1 MKVSVNHNVSWILI
15 HVLLKVFIFARA
27 IRDCPMFFEVTRHN
41 SPLLSYGSHGT
52 GDHGFIQP
60 CSLALDVD
68 NRIFV
73 MDTGNSRVKVL
84 DTKFELQDH
93 IRCPALEGRS
103 VTGVCLGV
111 NKDTLVTVNWRT
123 KVVAEI
129 NFQGD
134 QVGAFSH
141 KEMVEPIAV
150 SVSPRGEFVVVDNG
164 VGILVFDQCGKLIR
178 NCHKSQSNDGK
189 KPL

>member
-1 MKVSVNHNVSWILI
+1 
-15 HVLLKVFIFARA
+15 
-27 IRDCPMFFEVTRHN
+27 MFFEVTRHN

-52 GDHGFIQP
+52 GEHSFIQP

-73 MDTGNSRVKVL
+73 VDTGNSRVKVL
-84 DTKFELQDH
+84 DTKFELLDH

-129 NFQGD
+129 NFQGT
-134 QVGAFSH
+134 QVMRGRISLGFLSCYTNIPRSARSATGRWWSPSQWRCPPAASSWWWTTGSGFSFLTSAGSSSGTVTNPNL
-141 KEMVEPIAV
+141 MMAMMTPFL
-150 SVSPRGEFVVVDNG
+150 S
-164 VGILVFDQCGKLIR
+164 LVLRD
-178 NCHKSQSNDGK
+178 
-189 KPL
+189 P

>member
-1 MKVSVNHNVSWILI
+1 MC
-15 HVLLKVFIFARA
+15 LLVKVFIFARA

-52 GDHGFIQP
+52 GEHSFIQP

-73 MDTGNSRVKVL
+73 VDTGNSRVKVL
-84 DTKFELQDH
+84 DTKFELLDH

-129 NFQGD
+129 NFQGT
-134 QVGAFSH
+134 QVMRRRISLSISHVTIIFPGWRVQPQGDGGAHRSSG
-141 KEMVEPIAV
+141 VP
-150 SVSPRGEFVVVDNG
+150 PRRVRGGGQRGRDSRF
-164 VGILVFDQCGKLIR
+164 
-178 NCHKSQSNDGK
+178 
-189 KPL
+189 

>member
-1 MKVSVNHNVSWILI
+1 MCPH
-15 HVLLKVFIFARA
+15 LKVFIFARA

-41 SPLLSYGSHGT
+41 SPLLSYGSHGS
-52 GDHGFIQP
+52 GEHSFIQP

-73 MDTGNSRVKVL
+73 VDTGNSRVKVL
-84 DTKFELQDH
+84 DTKFELLDH

-123 KVVAEI
+123 KVVTEI
-129 NFQGD
+129 NFQGN
-134 QVGAFSH
+134 QVTH
-141 KEMVEPIAV
+141 KCNLWQL
-150 SVSPRGEFVVVDNG
+150 FW
-164 VGILVFDQCGKLIR
+164 LVL
-178 NCHKSQSNDGK
+178 
-189 KPL
+189 